1 LNRLLGYLL
10 LLTGMSLVG
19 TYVALS
25 RPLTEAMPVA
35 LLAWLRFGIAAVA
48 MLPWTVAPIREGAL
62 DRAQWARLFWMA
74 FFGNF
79 LFSAFM
85 LNGVAMTSAAT
96 AGVVL
101 STLPAVVALVC
112 WFALGERLDG
122 LGWSAVVLAVAGV
135 AILALARGDG
145 AATGDQPALGALLL
159 LGCAVCEA
167 VYVVHGKRL
176 TGALSP
182 MRISALINLFG
193 LALVTPFG
201 LHAATGFDFAGVG
214 GGTWAL
220 LVFYAISA
228 SIVSTWLW
236 LSGLK
241 RVPANHSGVFTVAL
255 PVASSLVGVVWL
267 GERFTGAHAVAFG
280 LAALGIVLAAWPR
293 SLGRARDEGDQG
305 SLADFIRDAPLAE
318 LDDIDT
324 ERDRSLPRQVDIETD
339 ERTKPQVTP
348 SG

>member
-1 LNRLLGYLL
+1 MSRLLGYLL
-10 LLTGMSLVG
+10 LLSGMALVG

-25 RPLTEAMPVA
+25 RPLTAAMPVA
-35 LLAWLRFGIAAVA
+35 LLAWLRFAIAAVA
-48 MLPWTVAPIREGAL
+48 MLPWTVAPIRERAL
-62 DRAQWARLFWMA
+62 DRGQWTRLFWMA

-85 LNGVAMTSAAT
+85 LNGIAMTSATT

-112 WFALGERLDG
+112 WIALGERLDG
-122 LGWSAVVLAVAGV
+122 LGWGAVALAVAGV

-145 AATGDQPALGALLL
+145 ATVGDSPALGALLL

-176 TGALSP
+176 TGAVSP
-182 MRISALINLFG
+182 MRISALINLHG
-193 LALVTPFG
+193 LALMTPFG
-201 LHAATGFDFAGVG
+201 LHAAAGFDFATVG
-214 GGTWAL
+214 AGTWAL
-220 LVFYAISA
+220 LVFYAIAA

-255 PVASSLVGVVWL
+255 PVASSLVGVAWL
-267 GERFTGAHAVAFG
+267 GERFTPAHGAAFA

-293 SLGRARDEGDQG
+293 AGGTEHRD
-305 SLADFIRDAPLAE
+305 
-318 LDDIDT
+318 
-324 ERDRSLPRQVDIETD
+324 
-339 ERTKPQVTP
+339 
-348 SG
+348 